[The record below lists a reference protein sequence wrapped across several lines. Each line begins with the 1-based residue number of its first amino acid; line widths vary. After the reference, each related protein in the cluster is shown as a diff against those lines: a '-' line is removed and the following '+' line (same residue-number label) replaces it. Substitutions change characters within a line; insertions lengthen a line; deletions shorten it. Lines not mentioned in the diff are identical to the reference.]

1 VKVFGGNM
9 PNYTIKNI
17 TTKEQ
22 YQVDCSY
29 SELQEMLK
37 NSELVQG
44 LSSPLLVGG
53 VKDMFGKTPDG
64 FKDLM
69 KRTKKGSGIG
79 NTIKT

>member
-1 VKVFGGNM
+1 M

-17 TTKEQ
+17 KTKEQ

-29 SELQEMLK
+29 SELQDILK
-37 NSELVQG
+37 DSELVQG
-44 LSSPLLVGG
+44 LSTPLLVGG

-69 KRTKKGSGIG
+69 KRTKAGSGRG

>member
-1 VKVFGGNM
+1 M

-17 TTKEQ
+17 KTSEHHN
-22 YQVDCSY
+22 VDCTY
-29 SELQEMLK
+29 SELQEILK
-37 NSELVQG
+37 NSDLVQG
-44 LSSPLLVGG
+44 LSAPLLVGG

-69 KRTKKGSGIG
+69 KRTKKGSGRG

>member
-1 VKVFGGNM
+1 
-9 PNYTIKNI
+9 
-17 TTKEQ
+17 
-22 YQVDCSY
+22 
-29 SELQEMLK
+29 MLK